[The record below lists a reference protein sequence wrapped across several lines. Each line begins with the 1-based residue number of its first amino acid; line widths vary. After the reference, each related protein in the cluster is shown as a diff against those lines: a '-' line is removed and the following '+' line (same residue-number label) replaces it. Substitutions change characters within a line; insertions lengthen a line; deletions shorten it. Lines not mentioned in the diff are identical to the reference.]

1 VHSLAPDATID
12 ATIEL
17 PDSPSGLGF
26 LPDGALLIVS
36 MYDRLLL
43 RYRDGSVTPF
53 ADLRQFGGNHL
64 NDMVIDSHDRSY
76 IGLRMEASPTDTSGH
91 DAILMVTPDGTSVV
105 AASELTR
112 PNGMVITPD
121 GNTLIVGETTACRLT
136 SFAIRSDGMLGDRH
150 LFADLGSAT
159 PDGIC
164 LDANGGVW
172 VATLKGQR
180 FLHIDAT
187 GSVTRSIDTPGS
199 LAVAPMLGGKDRGTL
214 YMVGMTLTTTLEDL
228 HKSATSGQSPPRTQ
242 GWIARTKVDIPGAG
256 WP

>member
-12 ATIEL
+12 VTIEL

-26 LPDGALLIVS
+26 LPDGSLLIVS
-36 MYDRLLL
+36 MYDRQLL
-43 RYRDGSVTPF
+43 RVHDGSVKTF
-53 ADLRQFGGNHL
+53 ADLRRFGGSNL
-64 NDMVIDSHDRSY
+64 NDMVTDGHGRSY
-76 IGLRMEASPTDTSGH
+76 IGLRMRSSPTDTSGQ
-91 DAILMVTPDGTSVV
+91 DALLMVAPDGTSVV
-105 AASELTR
+105 AASEVTR
-112 PNGMVITPD
+112 PNGMVVTPD

-136 SFAIRSDGMLGDRH
+136 SFTIHSDGTLGDRR

-172 VATLKGQR
+172 IATLGGQQ
-180 FLHIDAT
+180 FLHVDAT

-199 LAVAPMLGGKDRGTL
+199 LAVAPMLGGKDRRTL
-214 YMVGMTLTTTLEDL
+214 YMLGLTMTMTLEDL
-228 HKSATSGQSPPRTQ
+228 HKSATSNQPPPRTE
-242 GWIARTKVDIPGAG
+242 GWIASTKVETPGEG